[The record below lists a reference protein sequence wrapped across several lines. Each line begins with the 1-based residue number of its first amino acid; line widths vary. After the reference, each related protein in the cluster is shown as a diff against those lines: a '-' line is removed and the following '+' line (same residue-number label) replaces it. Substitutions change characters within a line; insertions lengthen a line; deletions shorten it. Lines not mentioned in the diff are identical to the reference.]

1 MRFARRLGSR
11 LQRGDTDDVARF
23 RELTSRLDTTQLYRV
38 CDRLLSKPDDA
49 EVLTY
54 DPRTMKVHELNE
66 SLTFVF
72 GMCDGSNS
80 CEEISIALMKRYG
93 LDVETASKEAYCA
106 LKLLANDGLIEPQ

>member
-23 RELTSRLDTTQLYRV
+23 RELTSRVDTTQHYRV
-38 CDRLLSKPDDA
+38 CDRLLSKPDGA

-66 SLTFVF
+66 SLAFVF
-72 GMCDGSNS
+72 GMCDGSHS
-80 CEEISIALMKRYG
+80 CEEMSIALMKRYD
-93 LDVETASKEAYCA
+93 LDVESASKETYRA
-106 LKLLANDGLIEPQ
+106 LKLLAHDDLIEPQ